1 CAHCVEGYVAKV
13 EEPCQTYDD
22 VEPPAKHDIGHD
34 EDGDIDELPI
44 ACREEVHRGK
54 RQDQREDTEYAQHPF
69 AEVRNRLCEAA
80 EPCTHRRCCW
90 TLDIEHEEIQRQS
103 TRKDDSDGDD
113 PGAPAH
119 LDVEPAGRDIRA
131 QTDEE
136 EPEHADQERSD
147 CGVTQCVWQL
157 AAFFVPAD
165 TAHAR
170 GISAISRH
178 FSG

>member
-1 CAHCVEGYVAKV
+1 PQDGKAQHHAPHGGEKAGKRQGSPKADELKVGREQREGICAHCVEGYVAKV

-54 RQDQREDTEYAQHPF
+54 RQDQREDKEYAQHPF

-90 TLDIEHEEIQRQS
+90 TLDIEHEEIQRQ
-103 TRKDDSDGDD
+103 
-113 PGAPAH
+113 
-119 LDVEPAGRDIRA
+119 
-131 QTDEE
+131 
-136 EPEHADQERSD
+136 
-147 CGVTQCVWQL
+147 
-157 AAFFVPAD
+157 
-165 TAHAR
+165 
-170 GISAISRH
+170 
-178 FSG
+178 